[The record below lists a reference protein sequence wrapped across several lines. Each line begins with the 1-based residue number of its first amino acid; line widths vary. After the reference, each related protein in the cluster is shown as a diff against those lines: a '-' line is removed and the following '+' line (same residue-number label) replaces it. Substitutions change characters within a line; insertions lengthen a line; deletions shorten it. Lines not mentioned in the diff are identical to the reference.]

1 LRRFTSPRIH
11 FSTRSPHRPDFSQL
25 PFWKRAVF
33 TNAIAAIGVYVGFA
47 SSGVKLPTILQSRIA
62 VFTFAFLNFMFLVV
76 APRINARRNAGEAA
90 LNPWRVFY
98 QVVSERPF
106 ITALL
111 ILQLP
116 AVARAT
122 ATTVVFMETSAS
134 EYVRTLPNAQ
144 SMSLRL
150 MGASVLMA
158 GVASLWLLATVGLWR
173 SRPWAWWL
181 ALVLNGLA
189 AMVSVALQLIKHN
202 EFLLAPLAITAVVLL
217 LLRPLRIQFRSGE
230 AAVAGAD

>member
-1 LRRFTSPRIH
+1 MTY
-11 FSTRSPHRPDFSQL
+11 FSQL

-76 APRINARRNAGEAA
+76 APRINAPKNAGEAA

-106 ITALL
+106 ITILL
-111 ILQLP
+111 VLQLW
-116 AVARAT
+116 AVARA
-122 ATTVVFMETSAS
+122 AAATVVFMQTSGS
-134 EYVRTLPNAQ
+134 EYDLSLPNAQ
-144 SMSLRL
+144 LISCRL
-150 MGASVLMA
+150 VGASVLMA
-158 GVASLWLLATVGLWR
+158 GVTFFWLLATVGLWR

-189 AMVSVALQLIKHN
+189 AAVTVALQLIKRN
-202 EFLLAPLAITAVVLL
+202 EFLLDPLAITAVVLL
-217 LLRPLRIQFRSGE
+217 LLRPVRIQFRRHE
-230 AAVAGAD
+230 PAVEGAD